1 MRIISFSSAAGPS
14 FWALPV
20 QALGPWMSRIR
31 HSLEQVAP
39 LPAAQRDADARTQTV
54 ACVARA
60 ASNDAVFAVPE
71 ASVRPGHTA
80 CRAAPQGLRVVR
92 ESDSAIG
99 AECAG
104 RMVISGRMADV
115 CAELDRMALRVA
127 AVQEAYDQAMTPH
140 VRHPARLAPVRHHRH
155 RRRCIHATQPFTE
168 RIPGI

>member
-31 HSLEQVAP
+31 HSLGQMAP
-39 LPAAQRDADARTQTV
+39 LPAAQRDADARVQAV

-71 ASVRPGHTA
+71 APVQPVNTA
-80 CRAAPQGLRVVR
+80 CRASPGSLRVVR
-92 ESDSAIG
+92 ESDPAIG

-115 CAELDRMALRVA
+115 CAELDRMALRAGA
-127 AVQEAYDQAMTPH
+127 AQDACLTTRP
-140 VRHPARLAPVRHHRH
+140 
-155 RRRCIHATQPFTE
+155 
-168 RIPGI
+168 

>member
-31 HSLEQVAP
+31 HSLGQMAP
-39 LPAAQRDADARTQTV
+39 LPAAQRDAGARTHAV

-71 ASVRPGHTA
+71 APVRPKHTA
-80 CRAAPQGLRVVR
+80 CRTSPGSLRVVR
-92 ESDSAIG
+92 ESDPAIG

-104 RMVISGRMADV
+104 RMVISGRIADV
-115 CAELDRMALRVA
+115 CAELDRMALRA
-127 AVQEAYDQAMTPH
+127 AAAQEACTASRP
-140 VRHPARLAPVRHHRH
+140 
-155 RRRCIHATQPFTE
+155 
-168 RIPGI
+168 

>member
-14 FWALPV
+14 FWALPA

-31 HSLEQVAP
+31 HSLGQMAP
-39 LPAAQRDADARTQTV
+39 LPAAQRDAGARTHAV

-71 ASVRPGHTA
+71 ALVRPGNTVYKA
-80 CRAAPQGLRVVR
+80 TPGSLRVVR
-92 ESDSAIG
+92 ESDPAIG

-115 CAELDRMALRVA
+115 CAELDRMALRA
-127 AVQEAYDQAMTPH
+127 AAAQEACTASRP
-140 VRHPARLAPVRHHRH
+140 
-155 RRRCIHATQPFTE
+155 
-168 RIPGI
+168 

>member
-31 HSLEQVAP
+31 HSLGQMAP
-39 LPAAQRDADARTQTV
+39 LPAAQRDADARVQAV

-71 ASVRPGHTA
+71 APMRPKHTA
-80 CRAAPQGLRVVR
+80 CTASPGNLRVVR
-92 ESDSAIG
+92 ESDPAIG
-99 AECAG
+99 AECAR

-115 CAELDRMALRVA
+115 CAELDRMALRA
-127 AVQEAYDQAMTPH
+127 AAAQEACTASRP
-140 VRHPARLAPVRHHRH
+140 
-155 RRRCIHATQPFTE
+155 
-168 RIPGI
+168 